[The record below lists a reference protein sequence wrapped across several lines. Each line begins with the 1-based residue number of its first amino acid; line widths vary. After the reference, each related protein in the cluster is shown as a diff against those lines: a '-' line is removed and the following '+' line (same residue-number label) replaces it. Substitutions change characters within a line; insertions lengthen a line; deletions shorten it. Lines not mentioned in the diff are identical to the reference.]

1 MKSIDELERGRAS
14 YMDHVAVSYSL
25 PGLDEAPHS
34 GHLIRRVVFVPHR
47 QLLKQAIAQH
57 HRRQKVLIHDS
68 ISALDSSLAGRHW
81 HVNYSENAATVA
93 DVCST
98 DRIINLLERGHFV
111 WVIGGPFDSAELAHR
126 DLDLRWESHP

>member
-1 MKSIDELERGRAS
+1 ME
-14 YMDHVAVSYSL
+14 HVAVSYSL

-34 GHLIRRVVFVPHR
+34 GHLFRRVVFVPHR
-47 QLLKQAIAQH
+47 QLPKQAIAQH

-68 ISALDSSLAGRHW
+68 ISALDSSLAGRYW
-81 HVNYSENAATVA
+81 HVNYSENSATVA

-111 WVIGGPFDSAELAHR
+111 WVIGGPFDSAEQAES
-126 DLDLRWESHP
+126 DLDLRWESHW